1 MPAVW
6 PQGPGGPPPPL
17 RNRLATPRSH
27 AVTCIYWPRSLLPPG
42 AGSLPA
48 SMPAVWA
55 QRPVGLPPP
64 LWACAPRGRPLTSLC
79 CFAGSWSLVCVPSL
93 YSIHSDL
100 LQELARGESTALH
113 VLRHLVAL
121 APRSRVCWSG
131 TPQPAREVHVVL
143 LRARVHVHVRALVSI
158 SSSWCPCG
166 TLSPAPTPHSRRSRS
181 PSAPRAP
188 VLERPHSLSSHLRA
202 VAVLA
207 PPQP

>member
-1 MPAVW
+1 M
-6 PQGPGGPPPPL
+6 
-17 RNRLATPRSH
+17 RSH
-27 AVTCIYWPRSLLPPG
+27 ASTGLGACSPPG

-48 SMPAVWA
+48 SMPVVWA

-131 TPQPAREVHVVL
+131 TPQPAREVHVVP
-143 LRARVHVHVRALVSI
+143 LRVRVHVLVLVSI

-202 VAVLA
+202 AAVLA